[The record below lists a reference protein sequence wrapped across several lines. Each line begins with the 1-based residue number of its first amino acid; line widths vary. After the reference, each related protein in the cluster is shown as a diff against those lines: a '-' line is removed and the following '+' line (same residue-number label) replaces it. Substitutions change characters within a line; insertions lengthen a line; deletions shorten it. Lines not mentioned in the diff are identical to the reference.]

1 MQTVPVVSE
10 ASFICLL
17 EIVMQRTLIGA
28 GVGMVCG
35 ELALA
40 GLGAWMGYALGS
52 GARFP
57 PGWEAAGMGAFLYAA
72 YFWWLAIPVGG
83 IIGGLA
89 GGGSWLVR
97 PKPPAKSS
105 LSNP

>member
-1 MQTVPVVSE
+1 MQTVAVISV
-10 ASFICLL
+10 ASSICVL
-17 EIVMQRTLIGA
+17 EIVMLRALIGA

-35 ELALA
+35 LLALA
-40 GLGAWMGYALGS
+40 GVGAWADYTDGC

-57 PGWEAAGMGAFLYAA
+57 PGWEAAVMGAFVYAA
-72 YFWWLAIPVGG
+72 YFWWLAGTVGG

-97 PKPPAKSS
+97 PKPPTKSS
-105 LSNP
+105 VFNH